1 MSSRIDKSVG
11 LEKAVKNLFVFESD
25 DEKLN
30 FKAEQLHLT
39 IMIKIKELMDKKG
52 WKKSDLA
59 FALGVKKPF
68 ITKLFSAEKFLN
80 IKMIAKI
87 EEIFDVYFDINPVS
101 RHLFDDYSDKNLIN
115 FQNHLKYQQSN
126 LKIQK
131 PYNPSVSKENHDEK
145 LGRMA

>member
-1 MSSRIDKSVG
+1 MKEWEVMNMSSRIDKSVG

-30 FKAEQLHLT
+30 FKAEQLHLA

-101 RHLFDDYSDKNLIN
+101 RLHNRTKKRERHTQIIRGCL
-115 FQNHLKYQQSN
+115 
-126 LKIQK
+126 
-131 PYNPSVSKENHDEK
+131 
-145 LGRMA
+145 

>member
-1 MSSRIDKSVG
+1 MNSRIDKSAG
-11 LEKAVKNLFVFESD
+11 LEKAVKNLFVFGSD

-30 FKAEQLHLT
+30 FKAEQLHLS
-39 IMIKIKELMDKKG
+39 IMIKIKELMEKKG

-59 FALGVKKPF
+59 CALGVKKPF
-68 ITKLFSAEKFLN
+68 ITKLFAAEKFLN

-101 RHLFDDYSDKNLIN
+101 KHFFDDYSDKNLIN

-131 PYNPSVSKENHDEK
+131 PYNPSVSKEKNDEK